1 MIIPERIRYTFK
13 KSVFFTAVY
22 TVAGLLLLSCRHDEA
37 SRADSG
43 TSTAVVHINTAS
55 PETKGINDSDINDI
69 AIFVFNGDGTLVGYL
84 YETGLTGRD
93 ERTFPMNLTESGALD
108 FYVIANSERG
118 FYHLVDEDDRELDL
132 SGDLDSLPDNI
143 TPERLWN
150 SRVELDSSLN
160 AQGDWYVPMNNLPGS
175 GLINFRF
182 TVRSQSTTVIPI
194 DLTRAVSKI
203 EVWFRS
209 NDQTTEPPKR
219 ESSSKLNLVP
229 GQDYDLRSYYSIK
242 TLNLSMPVTS
252 ARTYTGTPEYGT
264 RDTASQNGPFNYQN
278 VGGFGSGFPDY
289 DPDDIPN
296 NFYSGDYF
304 AKIWEF
310 YIFPNLYG
318 GNSAGELTGNS
329 AGELTGGSSETN
341 CTTLDIDYFLSE
353 ENGSYNEKVST
364 TEWGPWQETTYTYT
378 WVSNGY
384 TDGSTQNKK
393 VILPACERNSNIR
406 VWCALNDDTDRS
418 FTYTVSDWDETVTV
432 NVPDFE

>member
-108 FYVIANSERG
+108 FYVIANSEPG
-118 FYHLVDEDDRELDL
+118 FYHLVDKAGAELHL
-132 SGDLDSLPDNI
+132 SGDLESLPDNI

-160 AQGDWYVPMNNLPGS
+160 AKGDWYVPMNNLPGS

-209 NDQTTEPPKR
+209 NDQIPE
-219 ESSSKLNLVP
+219 EHLNDNP
-229 GQDYDLRSYYSIK
+229 GSATLSYYSID
-242 TLNLSMPVTS
+242 NLEIKMPVVSTS
-252 ARTYTGTPEYGT
+252 TYTEDQTYTSNP
-264 RDTASQNGPFNYQN
+264 ASVSEQGPFNYQTEN
-278 VGGFGSGFPDY
+278 GGEAFEVY
-289 DPDDIPN
+289 DPNNIPN

-304 AKIWEF
+304 KKIWEF
-310 YIFPNLYG
+310 YIFPNMYG
-318 GNSAGELTGNS
+318 GNTAGDETP
-329 AGELTGGSSETN
+329 GSSIENYTV
-341 CTTLDIDYFLSE
+341 LDIDYYLSE
-353 ENGSYNEKVST
+353 QSGRYEWDSWSNRWT
-364 TEWGPWQETTYTYT
+364 WTEYGKLNRDELVYKTVY
-378 WVSNGY
+378 
-384 TDGSTQNKK
+384 
-393 VILPACERNSNIR
+393 LPACERNSNIR

>member
-13 KSVFFTAVY
+13 KSVFFTTVY

-118 FYHLVDEDDRELDL
+118 FYHLVDKAGTELDL

-209 NDQTTEPPKR
+209 NDQIPE
-219 ESSSKLNLVP
+219 EHLNYNP
-229 GQDYDLRSYYSIK
+229 GSATLSLSYYSIDSLEIK
-242 TLNLSMPVTS
+242 MPVVSTS
-252 ARTYTGTPEYGT
+252 TYTEDQTYTSNPDSVSE
-264 RDTASQNGPFNYQN
+264 QGPFNYQTEN
-278 VGGFGSGFPDY
+278 GGEAFEVY
-289 DPDDIPN
+289 DPNNIPN

-304 AKIWEF
+304 KKIWEF
-310 YIFPNLYG
+310 YIFPNMYG
-318 GNSAGELTGNS
+318 GNTAGD
-329 AGELTGGSSETN
+329 APGSSIENYTV
-341 CTTLDIDYFLSE
+341 LDIGYHLSE
-353 ENGSYNEKVST
+353 QSGRYEWDRWSNRWT
-364 TEWGPWQETTYTYT
+364 WTEYGKLNRDEPVYKTVY
-378 WVSNGY
+378 
-384 TDGSTQNKK
+384 
-393 VILPACERNSNIR
+393 LPACERNSNIR

>member
-108 FYVIANSERG
+108 FYVIANSEPG
-118 FYHLVDEDDRELDL
+118 FYHLVDEAGKELHL
-132 SGDLDSLPDNI
+132 SGDLESLPDNI

-150 SRVELDSSLN
+150 SRVERDSSLN

-209 NDQTTEPPKR
+209 NDQETSPVEKQGESRYQGPINSNPSVRGHYSSINTLTLTVPVMSTRIYNNTLAYTDPP
-219 ESSSKLNLVP
+219 ETVSEL
-229 GQDYDLRSYYSIK
+229 
-242 TLNLSMPVTS
+242 
-252 ARTYTGTPEYGT
+252 
-264 RDTASQNGPFNYQN
+264 GPFNYRTVN
-278 VGGFGSGFPDY
+278 GGQFFPPY
-289 DPDDIPN
+289 DQDNIPN
-296 NFYSGDYF
+296 NFYSEDYF
-304 AKIWEF
+304 RKIGEF

-318 GNSAGELTGNS
+318 GNSAGEMTPGTS
-329 AGELTGGSSETN
+329 GSN
-341 CTTLDIDYFLSE
+341 CTTLNISYSSFEDMGAYRYDRTEGSDWNRRYIWRWESSFTNGESIDKTLY
-353 ENGSYNEKVST
+353 
-364 TEWGPWQETTYTYT
+364 
-378 WVSNGY
+378 
-384 TDGSTQNKK
+384 
-393 VILPACERNSNIR
+393 LPACERNSNIR

>member
-1 MIIPERIRYTFK
+1 MTILGNIRQIINPALLMT
-13 KSVFFTAVY
+13 VCTA
-22 TVAGLLLLSCRHDEA
+22 GMLLLSCQRDEDKRPA
-37 SRADSG
+37 QDC
-43 TSTAVVHINTAS
+43 TAMVHINTDV
-55 PETKGINDSDINDI
+55 PDTKAIADSDINSI
-69 AIFVFNGDGTLVGYL
+69 AIFVFNDNDVLVGYL
-84 YETGLTGRD
+84 YESGLTSNT

-108 FYVIANSERG
+108 FYVIANSEPG
-118 FYHLVDEDDRELDL
+118 FYRLVDERGDVLDL
-132 SGDLDSLPDNI
+132 SGTLDDLPEGI
-143 TPERLWN
+143 TPDRLWN
-150 SRVELDSSLN
+150 SRVDRHQGTS
-160 AQGDWYVPMNNLPGS
+160 AQGDWFIPMNNLPGS

-182 TVRSQSTTVIPI
+182 TVRSQSTTYIPI
-194 DLTRAVSKI
+194 ELSRAVSKI

-229 GQDYDLRSYYSIK
+229 GQDYDLRSYYSINRLQL
-242 TLNLSMPVTS
+242 TMPVNS
-252 ARTYTGTPEYGT
+252 IGTYDDDLTYSDPP
-264 RDTASQNGPFNYQN
+264 ASVSKDGPLNYLN

-318 GNSAGELTGNS
+318 GNSAGELTGD
-329 AGELTGGSSETN
+329 SSETN
-341 CTTLDIDYFLSE
+341 CTTLDIDYVLSE

-364 TEWGPWQETTYTYT
+364 TGWGPWQETTYTYT

-393 VILPACERNSNIR
+393 VILPACERNRNIR

>member
-13 KSVFFTAVY
+13 KSMFFTAVY

-118 FYHLVDEDDRELDL
+118 FYHLVDEAGRELDL

-209 NDQTTEPPKR
+209 NDQIPEER
-219 ESSSKLNLVP
+219 LNYNAEYATL
-229 GQDYDLRSYYSIK
+229 SYYSIG
-242 TLNLSMPVTS
+242 NLELEMPVVSTS
-252 ARTYTGTPEYGT
+252 TYTEDLTYTSNP
-264 RDTASQNGPFNYQN
+264 DSVSKQGPFNYQTEN
-278 VGGFGSGFPDY
+278 GGEAFEVY
-289 DPDDIPN
+289 DPNNIPN

-304 AKIWEF
+304 KKIWEF
-310 YIFPNLYG
+310 YIFPNMYG
-318 GNSAGELTGNS
+318 GNTAGDETP
-329 AGELTGGSSETN
+329 GSSIKNYTV
-341 CTTLDIDYFLSE
+341 LDIGYYLSKQSGYYRR
-353 ENGSYNEKVST
+353 ENRWYIWRG
-364 TEWGPWQETTYTYT
+364 
-378 WVSNGY
+378 NGDLSSDEPVY
-384 TDGSTQNKK
+384 KT
-393 VILPACERNSNIR
+393 VYLPACERNSNIR

>member
-108 FYVIANSERG
+108 FYVIANSEPG
-118 FYHLVDEDDRELDL
+118 FYHLVDEDGKELDL
-132 SGDLDSLPDNI
+132 SGDLESLPDNI

-150 SRVELDSSLN
+150 SRVERDSSLN
-160 AQGDWYVPMNNLPGS
+160 ALGDWYVPMNNLPGS

-209 NDQTTEPPKR
+209 NDHTAIPPTLY
-219 ESSSKLNLVP
+219 ESPQQGVNYNP
-229 GQDYDLRSYYSIK
+229 RSYYSID

-264 RDTASQNGPFNYQN
+264 RVTASQNGPFNYQN

-296 NFYSGDYF
+296 NFYSEDYF

-310 YIFPNLYG
+310 YIFPNMYG
-318 GNSAGELTGNS
+318 GNSAGEETPP
-329 AGELTGGSSETN
+329 GSSTDN
-341 CTTLDIDYFLSE
+341 YTILDLSYYLTLEQGYYQRQWGYYVWNSE
-353 ENGSYNEKVST
+353 GFIKQSNESKII
-364 TEWGPWQETTYTYT
+364 Y
-378 WVSNGY
+378 
-384 TDGSTQNKK
+384 
-393 VILPACERNSNIR
+393 LPACERNSNIR

>member
-118 FYHLVDEDDRELDL
+118 FYHLVDEAGTELDL
-132 SGDLDSLPDNI
+132 SGDLESLPDNI

-150 SRVELDSSLN
+150 SRVERYLGLK
-160 AQGDWYVPMNNLPGS
+160 APGDWYVPMNNLPGS

-209 NDQTTEPPKR
+209 NDQIPE
-219 ESSSKLNLVP
+219 EHLN
-229 GQDYDLRSYYSIK
+229 YDAGSATLSYYSID
-242 TLNLSMPVTS
+242 TLEIKMPVVSTS
-252 ARTYTGTPEYGT
+252 TYTEDQTYTSNP
-264 RDTASQNGPFNYQN
+264 ASVSEQGPFNYQTEN
-278 VGGFGSGFPDY
+278 GGEAFEVY
-289 DPDDIPN
+289 DPNNIPN

-304 AKIWEF
+304 KKIWEF
-310 YIFPNLYG
+310 YIFPNMYG
-318 GNSAGELTGNS
+318 GNTAGDETS
-329 AGELTGGSSETN
+329 GSSIENYTV
-341 CTTLDIDYFLSE
+341 LDIGYYLSE
-353 ENGSYNEKVST
+353 QSGRYEWDHRSNRWT
-364 TEWGPWQETTYTYT
+364 WTEYGKLNRDEPVYKTVY
-378 WVSNGY
+378 
-384 TDGSTQNKK
+384 
-393 VILPACERNSNIR
+393 LPACERNSNIR

>member
-1 MIIPERIRYTFK
+1 MTILGNIRQIINPALLMT
-13 KSVFFTAVY
+13 VCTA
-22 TVAGLLLLSCRHDEA
+22 GMLLLSCQRDEDKRPA
-37 SRADSG
+37 QDC
-43 TSTAVVHINTAS
+43 TAMVHINTDV
-55 PETKGINDSDINDI
+55 PDTKAIADSDINSI
-69 AIFVFNGDGTLVGYL
+69 AIFVFNDNDVLVGYL
-84 YETGLTGRD
+84 YESGLTSNT

-108 FYVIANSERG
+108 FYVIANSEPG
-118 FYHLVDEDDRELDL
+118 FYRLVDEHGDVLDL
-132 SGDLDSLPDNI
+132 SGTLDDLPEGI
-143 TPERLWN
+143 TPDRLWN
-150 SRVELDSSLN
+150 SRVDRHQDTS
-160 AQGDWYVPMNNLPGS
+160 AQGDWFIPMNNLPGS

-182 TVRSQSTTVIPI
+182 TVRSQSTTYIPI
-194 DLTRAVSKI
+194 ELSRAVSKI

-229 GQDYDLRSYYSIK
+229 GQDYDLRSYYSINRLQL
-242 TLNLSMPVTS
+242 TMPVNS
-252 ARTYTGTPEYGT
+252 IGTYDDDLTYSDPP
-264 RDTASQNGPFNYQN
+264 ASVSKDGPLNYLN

-289 DPDDIPN
+289 DPDNIPN

-318 GNSAGELTGNS
+318 GNSAGELTG
-329 AGELTGGSSETN
+329 GSFETN

-364 TEWGPWQETTYTYT
+364 TGWWPWQETTYTYT

>member
-1 MIIPERIRYTFK
+1 M
-13 KSVFFTAVY
+13 
-22 TVAGLLLLSCRHDEA
+22 
-37 SRADSG
+37 
-43 TSTAVVHINTAS
+43 
-55 PETKGINDSDINDI
+55 
-69 AIFVFNGDGTLVGYL
+69 
-84 YETGLTGRD
+84 
-93 ERTFPMNLTESGALD
+93 
-108 FYVIANSERG
+108 
-118 FYHLVDEDDRELDL
+118 VDEDGVELDL
-132 SGDLDSLPDNI
+132 SGTLDDLPEGI
-143 TPERLWN
+143 TPDRLWN
-150 SRVELDSSLN
+150 SRVERHQGTS
-160 AQGDWYVPMNNLPGS
+160 AQGDWFIPMNNLPGS

-182 TVRSQSTTVIPI
+182 TVRSQGTTYIPI
-194 DLTRAVSKI
+194 ELSRAVSKI

-229 GQDYDLRSYYSIK
+229 GQDYDLRSYYSINRLQL
-242 TLNLSMPVTS
+242 TMPVNS
-252 ARTYTGTPEYGT
+252 IGTYDDDLTYSDSP
-264 RDTASQNGPFNYQN
+264 ASVSKDGPLNYLN

-318 GNSAGELTGNS
+318 GNSAGELTG
-329 AGELTGGSSETN
+329 GSSETN

-364 TEWGPWQETTYTYT
+364 TGWGPWQETTYTYT

>member
-1 MIIPERIRYTFK
+1 MLSAT
-13 KSVFFTAVY
+13 VLAAVA
-22 TVAGLLLLSCRHDEA
+22 VLFSCQRDEDL
-37 SRADSG
+37 RADEDC
-43 TSTAVVHINTAS
+43 TAVVYIDTDTPA
-55 PETKGINDSDINDI
+55 TKAINDSDISSI
-69 AIFVFNGDGTLVGYL
+69 AIFVFNDNDALVGYL
-84 YETGLTGRD
+84 YEDNLTTSN
-93 ERTFPMNLTESGALD
+93 ERTFPMTLAESGALD
-108 FYVIANSERG
+108 FYVIANSEPG
-118 FYHLVDEDDRELDL
+118 FYHLVDEDGVVLHL
-132 SGDLDSLPDNI
+132 SGTLDDLPEGI
-143 TPERLWN
+143 TPDRLWN
-150 SRVELDSSLN
+150 SRVERHQGTS
-160 AQGDWYVPMNNLPGS
+160 AQGDWFIPMNNLPGS

-182 TVRSQSTTVIPI
+182 TVRSQGTTYIPI
-194 DLTRAVSKI
+194 ELSRAVSKI

-229 GQDYDLRSYYSIK
+229 GQDYDLRSYYSINRLQL
-242 TLNLSMPVTS
+242 TMPVNS
-252 ARTYTGTPEYGT
+252 IGTYDDDLTYSDSP
-264 RDTASQNGPFNYQN
+264 ASVSKDGPLNYLN

-318 GNSAGELTGNS
+318 GNSAGELTG
-329 AGELTGGSSETN
+329 GPSETN

-364 TEWGPWQETTYTYT
+364 TGWGPWQETTYTYT